1 VPGKGEIMRRWTNKI
16 KNKQYGQAMVEFALT
31 LPIFLLAVIGVIEL
45 SRFFLVYSSVYTA
58 SREAARYGSSV
69 GDDGNIHYMDCDG
82 IRQVAQD
89 TGFFGGVNTTNVNVY
104 YEAKPG
110 DTPVACPSDV
120 PLGYRL
126 VVEAQADY
134 SPLIAG
140 FVLPDGITVSATN
153 GRTIM
158 KEVEVLATPL
168 PIPVCGDDIQFVS
181 TALNNPATNQKERL
195 YIDIKNLSSHS
206 TYELISVTD
215 ISWDNTKP
223 PARYL
228 QSVTWGGRTIWVK
241 PTPANVEPP
250 INILTF
256 SSQVN
261 RNLIPGSTTRLIYVF
276 DKNVPE
282 TIMKFKINFQHINRQ
297 FPPCQLKIG
306 Y

>member
-1 VPGKGEIMRRWTNKI
+1 MKRWTNKI

-69 GDDGNIHYMDCDG
+69 GDGGVTHYMDCDG

-110 DTPVACPSDV
+110 DTPVTCPSDV

-134 SPLIAG
+134 TPLIAG

-168 PIPVCGDDIQFVS
+168 PIPVCVDDIKFV
-181 TALNNPATNQKERL
+181 TTTLDNPATNQKEKL
-195 YIDIKNLSSHS
+195 FIDIENKSSRS

-215 ISWDNTKP
+215 IFWDNTKP

-228 QSVTWGGRTIWVK
+228 QSVTWGGKTIWVK
-241 PTPANVEPP
+241 PTPTNVPP
-250 INILTF
+250 NINIF
-256 SSQVN
+256 IFDSQVN
-261 RNLIPGSTTRLIYVF
+261 RNLLPGSTTRLIFVF

-282 TIMKFKINFQHINRQ
+282 TIMKFRINFQYISKEYA
-297 FPPCQLKIG
+297 PCQLKIG